1 MEPAELA
8 FDAESEIVSGAQHFV
23 NLQDRAAGGAEE
35 SVGMRLLAVAVLVV
49 VTGFVAAIL

>member
-1 MEPAELA
+1 MEPSELA
-8 FDAESEIVSGAQHFV
+8 FDAESEIVSGAHHFV

>member
-1 MEPAELA
+1 M
-8 FDAESEIVSGAQHFV
+8 SGAHHFV

-35 SVGMRLLAVAVLVV
+35 CVGMRLLAVAELVV